1 MQSIQL
7 YIKPSMLAS
16 CLFTLISA
24 GAWCIVML
32 LAFSWQL
39 KLLLSLMIIL
49 SAIYAVLCYGILLL
63 PWSCIALQVNTISQL
78 QLVFKNGKILD
89 VIVQANS
96 VVTPYLTVINYSVT
110 EKNLLKRLMHKLY
123 CPHLVLFVDAV
134 NADTYRHLRVW
145 LRWAHARQLD

>member
-1 MQSIQL
+1 MQPIQL

-16 CLFTLISA
+16 CLFTLMRA

-39 KLLLSLMIIL
+39 KLLLSVMIIL

-123 CPHLVLFVDAV
+123 CPHLVLFVDSV